1 MINKDA
7 LFHKVGTKFGLK
19 KATEVFKYM
28 EEMNNLDLRLGEVL
42 DTLFDISTEV
52 EKIEEDYLK
61 EAKDSFLKTFNG
73 DLMKAIN
80 KLSTDLTTIRTIK
93 MNKILF
99 DKKD

>member
-1 MINKDA
+1 MINKDV

-61 EAKDSFLKTFNG
+61 EAKDSFFKTFNG